1 LDRQQGEARFLDRVT
16 HAPGR
21 GAAMPEY
28 LKTYVR
34 VVDGFNRRIG
44 RATMYLIFAMMGI
57 LLYSSVSKV
66 WFLPSL
72 WTLEM
77 AQFVMAA
84 YYLLGGAYSLQLDSH
99 VRMDLLYG
107 RWTLRTRAMV
117 DAVTI
122 IMLLVY
128 LAFLLY
134 GGVSSTA
141 YALKYGETS
150 YSSWAPYMAPIK
162 IVMTIGVAL
171 TFLQATSI
179 FIKDLSHAIG
189 RPIT

>member
-1 LDRQQGEARFLDRVT
+1 
-16 HAPGR
+16 
-21 GAAMPEY
+21 MPEY

-34 VVDGFNRRIG
+34 VVDGFNRYVG

-57 LLYSSVSKV
+57 LLYSSVSKA

-84 YYLLGGAYSLQLDSH
+84 YYLLGGAYSLQLESH

-107 RWTLRTRAMV
+107 RWTLRTRAAV

-122 IMLLVY
+122 TMLFVY
-128 LAFLLY
+128 LAFLLF

-162 IVMTIGVAL
+162 VVMTIGVAL
-171 TFLQATSI
+171 TLLQATSI
-179 FIKDLSHAIG
+179 FIKDLARAMG
-189 RPIT
+189 RPIV